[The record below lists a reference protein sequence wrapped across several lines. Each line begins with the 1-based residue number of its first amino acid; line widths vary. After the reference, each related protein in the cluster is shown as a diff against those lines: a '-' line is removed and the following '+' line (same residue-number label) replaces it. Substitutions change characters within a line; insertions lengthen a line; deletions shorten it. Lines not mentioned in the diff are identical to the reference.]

1 MQQLSPRKI
10 DELKHDAVLA
20 FGGRETDLESGNG
33 FRVFV
38 RKEQIAAIYWR
49 DNLPPNQIEIAICD
63 ALLTK
68 AYDLRTVRRWIE
80 RELEQAPHPCN
91 IHKHGSNWPI
101 LGFSYDRAIAFLA
114 RLKLLRA
121 GLLAPT
127 LLAELRRPLPD
138 QQQAANEN
146 LRLELASL
154 QPNSKQAVIDLVEAA
169 GIDTACWH
177 VNQDGSAAAKP
188 RSNPAY
194 CYNWCFGG
202 GAEPILVCLWYDAI
216 KLQNGQI
223 VFNDNLRQA
232 AEQLDSIA
240 DAAGADQE
248 TRNRAR
254 AQARRARAV
263 DVAFSAV
270 YIAGRE
276 LRVIVNE
283 GQRRPDDLLGRESSK
298 VEMRILDPVGWCV
311 ERYVNANGGL
321 RLVRK
326 SAARVAAAPTKGH
339 TNISSPKPAVLETAM
354 LPTAPAARSP
364 VFVDQYTIGTDQVS
378 RKELNGQAYER
389 SRLVRDTALA
399 RAAGVCQLCGQPGF
413 RTAAGTVFLET
424 HHVVPLSEGGAD
436 RLDNVVAI
444 CPNDHREAHY
454 GRDAERIKAKLLL
467 ILAGP
472 CLAQTSALGLLC

>member
-38 RKEQIAAIYWR
+38 GKEQIAAIYWR
-49 DNLPPNQIEIAICD
+49 DNLPPNQIEIAIYD
-63 ALLTK
+63 ALLAK
-68 AYDLRTVRRWIE
+68 VYDLRTVRRWIE

-91 IHKHGSNWPI
+91 IHKHGSNWPS

-121 GLLAPT
+121 GLLAPP

-138 QQQAANEN
+138 QQQAADEN
-146 LRLELASL
+146 LGLVLASL
-154 QPNSKQAVIDLVEAA
+154 QPNSKQAVIDLVRAA

-177 VNQDGSAAAKP
+177 VNQDGSTAAKP

-216 KLQNGQI
+216 KPHNGQI
-223 VFNDNLRQA
+223 VFNDNLRQT

-248 TRNRAR
+248 TRNRAQ

-263 DVAFSAV
+263 DVAFSAA
-270 YIAGRE
+270 YKAGRA

-283 GQRRPDDLLGRESSK
+283 GQRRPDDSLGRESSK
-298 VEMRILDPVGWCV
+298 VEMRMLDPVGWRV
-311 ERYVNANGGL
+311 ELYDNASGAL
-321 RLVRK
+321 RLVRE
-326 SAARVAAAPTKGH
+326 STAGTATAPANGH
-339 TNISSPKPAVLETAM
+339 TNTSPPKPAALETSM
-354 LPTAPAARSP
+354 PPTAPAAPSL

-378 RKELNGQAYER
+378 RKELSGQAYER
-389 SRLVRDTALA
+389 SRLVRDAALA

-413 RTAAGTVFLET
+413 LTAGGTVFLET

-454 GRDAERIKAKLLL
+454 GRDAKRIRARLLL
-467 ILAGP
+467 ILAELRP
-472 CLAQTSALGLLC
+472 AQTSAMGR

>member
-1 MQQLSPRKI
+1 MQQLSPRRI

-38 RKEQIAAIYWR
+38 GKEQIAAIYWR

-63 ALLTK
+63 TLLTRV
-68 AYDLRTVRRWIE
+68 YDLRIIRRWIE

-101 LGFSYDRAIAFLA
+101 LGFSYAGAIAFLA

-121 GLLAPT
+121 GRLAPT
-127 LLAELRRPLPD
+127 LLDELRRPLSD
-138 QQQAANEN
+138 QQQVADEN

-154 QPNSKQAVIDLVEAA
+154 QPNSKQAVIDLVAAA
-169 GIDTACWH
+169 GIETACWH
-177 VNQDGSAAAKP
+177 VNQDGSTAAKP

-202 GAEPILVCLWYDAI
+202 SAEPILVCLWYDAI
-216 KLQNGQI
+216 KSQNRQI

-240 DAAGADQE
+240 DTAGADQE

-263 DVAFSAV
+263 DAAFAAA
-270 YIAGRE
+270 YEAGRA

-283 GQRRPDDLLGRESSK
+283 GQRRPDDSLGRESSK
-298 VEMRILDPVGWCV
+298 VEMRILDPVSWRV
-311 ERYVNANGGL
+311 ERYDNASGGL
-321 RLVRK
+321 RLVRE
-326 SAARVAAAPTKGH
+326 SAAGAAAEPANVH
-339 TNISSPKPAVLETAM
+339 TNTFPPGPVAPETAM
-354 LPTAPAARSP
+354 PLTAPAAPAP
-364 VFVDQYTIGTDQVS
+364 VFVDQYTSGTDQVR
-378 RKELNGQAYER
+378 RKELSGQAYER
-389 SRLVRDTALA
+389 SRLVRDAALA

-413 RTAAGTVFLET
+413 STAAGTIFLET
-424 HHVVPLSEGGAD
+424 HHVVPLAEGGAD

-454 GRDAERIKAKLLL
+454 GRDAGRIRESLLM
-467 ILAGP
+467 ILAELRP
-472 CLAQTSALGLLC
+472 AEAACA

>member
-38 RKEQIAAIYWR
+38 GKEQIAAIYWR

-63 ALLTK
+63 AVLAK

-121 GLLAPT
+121 GVLAPT
-127 LLAELRRPLPD
+127 LLAELRQPLPD

-202 GAEPILVCLWYDAI
+202 GGEPIMVCLWYDAI
-216 KLQNGQI
+216 KPQNGQI
-223 VFNDNLRQA
+223 VFDDNLRQA

-263 DVAFSAV
+263 DVAFSAA
-270 YIAGRE
+270 YEAGRA

-283 GQRRPDDLLGRESSK
+283 GQRRPDDSLGRESSK
-298 VEMRILDPVGWCV
+298 VEMRMLDPIGWRV
-311 ERYVNANGGL
+311 ELYDNASGGL
-321 RLVRK
+321 RLVRE
-326 SAARVAAAPTKGH
+326 SAVGAAAALANGH
-339 TNISSPKPAVLETAM
+339 TNTSPPEPATLETAVP
-354 LPTAPAARSP
+354 PTALAAPSL

-378 RKELNGQAYER
+378 RKELSGQAYER
-389 SRLVRDTALA
+389 SRLVRDAALA

-413 RTAAGTVFLET
+413 QTAAGTVFLET

-444 CPNDHREAHY
+444 CPNEHREAHY
-454 GRDAERIKAKLLL
+454 GRDAKQIRAKLLL

-472 CLAQTSALGLLC
+472 HLPQTSTMGG

>member
-1 MQQLSPRKI
+1 MQQLTPRKI

-38 RKEQIAAIYWR
+38 GKEQIAVIYWR

-63 ALLTK
+63 ALL
-68 AYDLRTVRRWIE
+68 ARVYDLRTVRRWIE

-101 LGFSYDRAIAFLA
+101 LGFSYGGAIEFLA

-121 GLLAPT
+121 GRLAPS
-127 LLAELRRPLPD
+127 LLAELRQPLPD
-138 QQQAANEN
+138 QQQAANEK
-146 LRLELASL
+146 LGLELASL

-169 GIDTACWH
+169 EIDTACWY
-177 VNQDGSAAAKP
+177 VNQDGSTAAKP

-194 CYNWCFGG
+194 CYNWCFGS

-216 KLQNGQI
+216 KPQNGQI

-240 DAAGADQE
+240 DAPGADQE

-254 AQARRARAV
+254 AQARRARAI
-263 DVAFSAV
+263 DVAFATA
-270 YIAGRE
+270 YEAGRAV
-276 LRVIVNE
+276 RVIVNE
-283 GQRRPDDLLGRESSK
+283 GQRRPDDSLGRESSK
-298 VEMRILDPVGWCV
+298 VEMRMLDPVGWRV
-311 ERYVNANGGL
+311 ERYDSASGGL
-321 RLVRK
+321 RLVRE
-326 SAARVAAAPTKGH
+326 STAGAAAAPGNGH
-339 TNISSPKPAVLETAM
+339 TNTFPPEPSALETPM
-354 LPTAPAARSP
+354 PPMAPAAPSP
-364 VFVDQYTIGTDQVS
+364 VFVDQYTIGTDQAR
-378 RKELNGQAYER
+378 RKEPSGQVYER
-389 SRLVRDTALA
+389 SRLVRDAALA

-413 RTAAGTVFLET
+413 QTAAGTVFLET
-424 HHVVPLSEGGAD
+424 HHVVPLAEGGSD

-454 GRDAERIKAKLLL
+454 GRDAGRIRERLLL
-467 ILAGP
+467 ILVGLRP
-472 CLAQTSALGLLC
+472 AQTSAMG